1 MAAEERDDGAPLRRV
16 ALVVEYEGTAYA
28 GSQYQKDARTVQGEL
43 EKALRKLTG
52 KAIRVAL
59 AGRTDA
65 GVHAKGQVAAFL
77 TAVPYEAGVFQ
88 RALNSHLPQDI
99 AVRSAQEVAISF
111 DVRRHARR
119 RWYRYRIYNGPS
131 RRPLF
136 RSQCWHVPEPLDVEA
151 MREAARHLVGRHDF
165 AALAAPAASRGG
177 PQGNTVRTVYWA
189 EVRRRRC
196 WLVFDIEADAF
207 LPQQVRRTVGALVR
221 VGQGRESV
229 EGFRRLLGSG
239 QPGAA
244 SFAAPAAGLCL
255 MAVRYEDVNLGN
267 GEEDT
272 DL

>member
-1 MAAEERDDGAPLRRV
+1 MAVEDKGEGAPLRRI
-16 ALVVEYEGTAYA
+16 ALVIEYEGTAYA

-52 KAIRVAL
+52 KAIRAAL

-77 TAVPYEAGVFQ
+77 TTVPYELDVFQ
-88 RALNSHLPQDI
+88 RALNSYLPQDI
-99 AVRSAQEVAISF
+99 AVRAVREVALEF

-119 RWYRYRIYNGPS
+119 RWYRYRIYNGQP

-136 RSQCWHVPEPLDVEA
+136 RGRCWHVPETLDVSA
-151 MREAARHLVGRHDF
+151 MRQAAQLLVGRRDF
-165 AALAAPAASRGG
+165 AALAAPAPGRS
-177 PQGNTVRTVYWA
+177 TVRTVHWV
-189 EVRRRRC
+189 ELRRQRC
-196 WLVFDIEADAF
+196 WVVFDIEGNAF

-221 VGQGRESV
+221 VGQGKETV
-229 EGFRRLLGSG
+229 DGFRELLVSG
-239 QPGAA
+239 RPGAA

-255 MAVRYEDVNLGN
+255 MAVRYEDVDFGDV
-267 GEEDT
+267 EEDP

>member
-1 MAAEERDDGAPLRRV
+1 MAGEERGEAPSLRRI
-16 ALVVEYEGTAYA
+16 ALVIEYEGTAYA
-28 GSQYQKDARTVQGEL
+28 GSQYQKNARTVQGEL

-77 TAVPYEAGVFQ
+77 TAVPYDPGVFQ
-88 RALNSHLPQDI
+88 RALNSYLPQDI
-99 AVRSAQEVAISF
+99 AVRTAQEVALSF

-151 MREAARHLVGRHDF
+151 MREAAQQLVGRQDF
-165 AALAAPAASRGG
+165 AAFAAPARGRS
-177 PQGNTVRTVYWA
+177 TVRTVHWA
-189 EVRRRRC
+189 EVRRHRC
-196 WLVFDIEADAF
+196 WVVFDIEADAF

-221 VGQGRESV
+221 VGQGRETV
-229 EGFRRLLGSG
+229 DGFRRLLASAR
-239 QPGAA
+239 PGAA
-244 SFAAPAAGLCL
+244 TFAAPAAGLCL

-267 GEEDT
+267 TEEDS

>member
-1 MAAEERDDGAPLRRV
+1 VAGEERSDEPSPRRI
-16 ALVVEYEGTAYA
+16 ALVIEYEGTAYA
-28 GSQYQKDARTVQGEL
+28 GSQYQRNVRTVQGEL

-52 KAIRVAL
+52 KAIRVVL

-77 TAVPYEAGVFQ
+77 TTVRYEPGVFQ
-88 RALNSHLPQDI
+88 RALNSHLSQDI
-99 AVRSAQEVAISF
+99 AVRSAQEVALSF

-119 RWYRYRIYNGPS
+119 RWYRYRVYNGHW

-151 MREAARHLVGRHDF
+151 MREAAQQLVGRQDF
-165 AALAAPAASRGG
+165 AALAAPAGSRS
-177 PQGNTVRTVYWA
+177 TVRTVHWA

-196 WLVFDIEADAF
+196 WVVFDIEADAF
-207 LPQQVRRTVGALVR
+207 LPQQVRRTMGALVR
-221 VGQGRESV
+221 VGQGKETV
-229 EGFRRLLGSG
+229 EGFRQLLASR

-255 MAVRYEDVNLGN
+255 MAVRYEDVDLGN
-267 GEEDT
+267 NEEDP

>member
-1 MAAEERDDGAPLRRV
+1 VAAEERGDEAPLRRI
-16 ALVVEYEGTAYA
+16 ALVIEYEGTAYA
-28 GSQYQKDARTVQGEL
+28 GSQYQKNGRTVQGEL

-77 TAVPYEAGVFQ
+77 TTVPYELGVFQ
-88 RALNSHLPQDI
+88 RALNSHLPKDI
-99 AVRSAQEVAISF
+99 AVRSAHEVALGF

-119 RWYRYRIYNGPS
+119 RWYRYRVYNGHS

-136 RSQCWHVPEPLDVEA
+136 RSQCWHVPAPLDVEA
-151 MREAARHLVGRHDF
+151 MREAARQLVGRQDF
-165 AALAAPAASRGG
+165 AALAAPAAGRS
-177 PQGNTVRTVYWA
+177 TVRTVYWA
-189 EVRRRRC
+189 EVRRRRS
-196 WLVFDIEADAF
+196 WVVFDIEADAY

-221 VGQGRESV
+221 VGQGKETV
-229 EGFRRLLGSG
+229 EGFRQLLASDR
-239 QPGAA
+239 PGAA

-255 MAVRYEDVNLGN
+255 MAVRYEDVDLGN
-267 GEEDT
+267 TEEDP